1 MSPLILRA
9 MVVCAVL
16 LFWHSGAWAQR
27 IESVRGL
34 DGGVAPTFNLVGPGT
49 LYLDSQGTQ
58 GYLYNRDTFQTYT
71 FRTPGGQAWNGAVMT
86 LGPNLTIGLIQGANQ
101 GGSGVVL
108 PGPPRQTPPL
118 PLIQSTIQ
126 SVILLQTPSFPQTPP
141 PVPINQSQS
150 LQTFPAFPDLDQI
163 P

>member
-1 MSPLILRA
+1 MFPLIHRA
-9 MVVCAVL
+9 MVVCTVML
-16 LFWHSGAWAQR
+16 LWNSGAWAQR
-27 IESVRGL
+27 IESVRGF
-34 DGGVAPTFNLVGPGT
+34 DGGVAPMFNLTGPGT

-101 GGSGVVL
+101 AGSGVVL

-118 PLIQSTIQ
+118 PVIQSTIQ
-126 SVILLQTPSFPQTPP
+126 SVTILQTPFFPQTPS
-141 PVPINQSQS
+141 PVSTNQF